1 MAFARYH
8 YCKFTGYIV
17 TWIKISIKNKKKLMN
32 IFGLSFNCVY
42 WDAVGRRLILNS
54 PKSTVHYGGEYYANE
69 LVERFKIHMQN

>member
-1 MAFARYH
+1 
-8 YCKFTGYIV
+8 
-17 TWIKISIKNKKKLMN
+17 MN